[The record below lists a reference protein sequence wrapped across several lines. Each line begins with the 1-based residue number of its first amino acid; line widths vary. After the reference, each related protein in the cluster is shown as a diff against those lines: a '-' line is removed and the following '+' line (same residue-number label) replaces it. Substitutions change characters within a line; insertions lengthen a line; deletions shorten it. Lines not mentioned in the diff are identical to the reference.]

1 MHIRLEERGR
11 ASRVQTCLVNSWN
24 RMLTVIDRFYRSQE
38 ISYTERTRKKE
49 REREREKRGWVG
61 LILTT
66 KRKSW
71 KRVHVQSHVELFR
84 WLALMVCKLS
94 FEISDALE
102 FKKFF
107 QLVLW
112 KIHQID
118 NFDKIDNNLI
128 HKIVIISVYYHH
140 ILYLQ

>member
-1 MHIRLEERGR
+1 
-11 ASRVQTCLVNSWN
+11 
-24 RMLTVIDRFYRSQE
+24 
-38 ISYTERTRKKE
+38 
-49 REREREKRGWVG
+49 
-61 LILTT
+61 
-66 KRKSW
+66 
-71 KRVHVQSHVELFR
+71 
-84 WLALMVCKLS
+84 MVCKLS